1 MQTEN
6 DVSLVNTRV
15 TTTSW
20 IQPASRPSQGSED
33 AHFFASQMGHSTR
46 PFNTAA
52 PTDIS
57 NILTDASA
65 LLVKST
71 NRMSKGLKAFN
82 TSNNEKEK
90 LNYSTELSNTMLL
103 TQVLAKSVGKTA
115 QLVEKISNL
124 Q

>member
-6 DVSLVNTRV
+6 DVSLESTRV

-20 IQPASRPSQGSED
+20 IQPASTPSQKTQD
-33 AHFFASQMGHSTR
+33 AHFFESEMEHSIR
-46 PFNTAA
+46 AFNTAA
-52 PTDIS
+52 PTNIS

-71 NRMSKGLKAFN
+71 NRMSRGLKAFN
-82 TSNNEKEK
+82 SSNNEKEK

-103 TQVLAKSVGKTA
+103 TQILTKCAGKTA
-115 QLVEKISNL
+115 QRVEKISNL

>member
-1 MQTEN
+1 MQTKN
-6 DVSLVNTRV
+6 DVSLENTKA

-20 IQPASRPSQGSED
+20 IQPASRPSQQTED
-33 AHFFASQMGHSTR
+33 AHFFESEIEHSTR
-46 PFNTAA
+46 AVNTAA
-52 PTDIS
+52 PTDSS

-71 NRMSKGLKAFN
+71 NRMSRGLKAFN
-82 TSNNEKEK
+82 TTNNEKEK

-103 TQVLAKSVGKTA
+103 TQVLTKCVGKTA
-115 QLVEKISNL
+115 QSVEKISNL